1 LYAQVGCF
9 RISPSMIGLTTE
21 GEIKVW
27 MNTNFAING
36 PSFPQNSIVTSM
48 IANEK

>member
-1 LYAQVGCF
+1 
-9 RISPSMIGLTTE
+9 MIGLTTE

-48 IANEK
+48 IASEK